1 MQKKNAQLLMRF
13 MAVFGNL
20 LFILWII
27 YNAIHEGLRGTM
39 PEIISCLFLICLLAL
54 NSYLVLTCLDREHM
68 LTNKSN

>member
-1 MQKKNAQLLMRF
+1 MRRKNTQLLMRS

-27 YNAIHEGLRGTM
+27 YNAIHEGLRGTL
-39 PEIISCLFLICLLAL
+39 PEIVSCLFLIFLLVL
-54 NSYLVLTCLDREHM
+54 NSYLVLTCLDREHR

>member
-1 MQKKNAQLLMRF
+1 MRF
-13 MAVFGNL
+13 AAVFGNL

-27 YNAIHEGLRGTM
+27 YNAIHEGLRGTI
-39 PEIISCLFLICLLAL
+39 PEIISCLFLIGLLAL